1 MKIDEKYKCDDE
13 YIRLFLAREKDTKSI
28 SFNIPGEPQGKGR
41 PRFSTR
47 GGFVKTYTPEK
58 TASYENFVKV
68 CYLNEFHDFKITG
81 EIDAKI
87 IAYFPIPKNF
97 SKKKRQLASYGEIR
111 PAKKPDCD
119 NIAKIILDSLNGIA
133 YEDDKQIIDLK
144 VSKFYSDDPH
154 VNVILSFRNMENVK
168 NENYSQ
174 K

>member
-1 MKIDEKYKCDDE
+1 MAIDKDYICDCE
-13 YIRLFLAREKDTKSI
+13 NVKLFIGGEKDTKSI
-28 SFNIPGEPQGKGR
+28 SFNIPGKPLGKGR

-81 EIDAKI
+81 EIDAEI

-144 VSKFYSDDPH
+144 VAKFYSDDPH
-154 VNVILSFRNMENVK
+154 VNVTLTFRDTENIK